1 MELSFLSRDDPNLET
16 GKNVRKY
23 MAIEVIS
30 KSNTPFENNRKL
42 SDIFIENIEK
52 SGNPKITRFP
62 IGRKSKLIQIF
73 EKCRNFVLYNPKTGF
88 S

>member
-23 MAIEVIS
+23 MATKEKP
-30 KSNTPFENNRKL
+30 KSPLKITGNYRIF
-42 SDIFIENIEK
+42 FIENIEK